1 LSSSDEENPEYIYAT
16 PGEWEIMLIVSDV
29 SGSAGCLEPDT
40 AFATLFIE
48 EIPQP
53 LIDEIPPICE
63 GESVNLQAY
72 GTDALQWQPDPTLED
87 PTVSNPLVTPSE
99 TTTYTVEDSNAC
111 GVGTASVTVVV
122 EVLQTEISPD
132 MTICNGDVVELEA
145 TGGSEVIWS
154 PTAGLGSPTSGT
166 TTASPTETTTY
177 TATIS
182 TPAGCLGE
190 EEVTINVIQSA
201 PGGQTYPTI
210 YLCAGQ
216 GVFLEASEG
225 DSYVWTPE
233 DLVTNPYSQ
242 NPYTSPSQNT
252 TYYVSISNACGVGTD
267 SVSVELV
274 APTASATGGGWMC
287 RGETMEL
294 SSSDAVSYTWSP
306 AALVADPNAQTT
318 QVFPIETTTF
328 TIYATDQYG
337 CTGSSEITVYVWQPP
352 YVDAGPD
359 REVDWL
365 DEVRLFGTVDADTLW
380 WSPADNLSCSDCLT
394 PEVYV
399 TGPQWFVLESVSPEG
414 CIGRDSTFIDVFY
427 PLYVPNAFTPNNDG
441 VNDAFFVEGVEAR
454 GYRLEIYNR
463 WGDLLF
469 YSEDPSEPWIGN
481 HQVQDSDYFVPDG
494 IYPWRLRFELR
505 DGPRLVEGTV
515 AIVR

>member
-1 LSSSDEENPEYIYAT
+1 MFKFNLGSLVANIEIEAPDLICAGDPIQFINNSIGGTEYEWSFGDLSSSDQENPEYIYAT

-40 AFATLFIE
+40 AFAYLFIE
-48 EIPQP
+48 EPPQP

-72 GTDALQWQPDPTLED
+72 GTDALQWQPDPTMD
-87 PTVSNPLVTPSE
+87 DSTVPNPLVTPTE
-99 TTTYTVEDSNAC
+99 TTTYTVEDSNQC
-111 GVGTASVTVVV
+111 GVGEASVTVVV
-122 EVLQTEISPD
+122 EVLVTDISPD

-145 TGGSEVIWS
+145 TGGAEVIWS

-166 TTASPTETTTY
+166 TTASPWETTTY

-182 TPAGCLGE
+182 TPAGCLAVKRTSPSTLFNQPLAGRP
-190 EEVTINVIQSA
+190 IQ
-201 PGGQTYPTI
+201 QFT
-210 YLCAGQ
+210 CARDR
-216 GVFLEASEG
+216 VCFWKPRRG
-225 DSYVWTPE
+225 DSYLWTPE

-306 AALVADPNAQTT
+306 AALVANPNAQTT

-328 TIYATDQYG
+328 T
-337 CTGSSEITVYVWQPP
+337 
-352 YVDAGPD
+352 
-359 REVDWL
+359 
-365 DEVRLFGTVDADTLW
+365 
-380 WSPADNLSCSDCLT
+380 N
-394 PEVYV
+394 
-399 TGPQWFVLESVSPEG
+399 
-414 CIGRDSTFIDVFY
+414 
-427 PLYVPNAFTPNNDG
+427 
-441 VNDAFFVEGVEAR
+441 
-454 GYRLEIYNR
+454 
-463 WGDLLF
+463 
-469 YSEDPSEPWIGN
+469 
-481 HQVQDSDYFVPDG
+481 
-494 IYPWRLRFELR
+494 LR
-505 DGPRLVEGTV
+505 DGPIRLHG
-515 AIVR
+515 